1 MKILLG
7 AGAQSHP
14 ASKNI
19 GLGPRMVENLP
30 STPNLIPILDLN
42 TSEQVVL
49 KEKLACLW
57 IVLSMCAVLNSGQ
70 LSVKTP
76 KQDLYLELVKY
87 TPPPRPE

>member
-14 ASKNI
+14 ASKNT
-19 GLGPRMVENLP
+19 GLGPRMVDNLP
-30 STPNLIPILDLN
+30 STPNLIPFQDLN

-49 KEKLACLW
+49 EEKLACLW

-70 LSVKTP
+70 LFGKTP
-76 KQDLYLELVKY
+76 KLGLCLELVKS
-87 TPPPRPE
+87 TPTE